1 MYNFNNECIDWFTVG
16 IYDDW
21 NMTALIKL
29 VMFQVTLYTR

>member
-1 MYNFNNECIDWFTVG
+1 MSALIGYGRN
-16 IYDDW
+16 YDW